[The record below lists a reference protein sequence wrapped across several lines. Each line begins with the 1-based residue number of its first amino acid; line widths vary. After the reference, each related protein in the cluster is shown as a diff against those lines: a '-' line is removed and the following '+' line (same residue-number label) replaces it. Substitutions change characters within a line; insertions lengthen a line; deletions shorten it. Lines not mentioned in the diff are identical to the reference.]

1 MSDNISISKEDSL
14 ILQSWSSAS
23 MIGHLSNTG
32 FLKSNIYLNLPL
44 SALQRWTIDHSG
56 IGNPAM
62 MQMMLYALLVIPKEI
77 LSADVKEYH
86 RIEHTFNI
94 YASYLAEEGTVSTYK
109 NEQILENINYYKHIR
124 NSVSHSRCEYY
135 GSDPEFFVHFLD
147 NNQFSGE
154 ECHIRIRCDNVGKLL
169 DELSK
174 IMELYLFQ
182 KYRKE

>member
-14 ILQSWSSAS
+14 LLQSWSSAS
-23 MIGHLSNTG
+23 MIGHLSNSV
-32 FLKSNIYLNLPL
+32 FLKSDLYSNLPL
-44 SALQRWTIDHSG
+44 SNLQRWTIDHSG

-62 MQMMLYALLVIPKEI
+62 MQMTLYALLVIPKEI
-77 LSADVKEYH
+77 LSTDTKEYH

-94 YASYLAEEGTVSTYK
+94 YASYLAESGTASTYK
-109 NEQILENINYYKHIR
+109 NEQDLKEINYYKHIR

-147 NNQFSGE
+147 SYQGE
-154 ECHIRIRCDNVGKLL
+154 ECHIRMRCNNVGKLL
-169 DELSK
+169 DQLSK